1 MKHDKSDQDFSITA
15 LLQKIREEADASDG
29 KEKQKA
35 AYFNAAESELTKN
48 SDDAK
53 EAVKTSPDG
62 YRQERF
68 KFRITRKKVSSSD
81 RRKTHAGVMPS
92 GQQEA
97 SGGKTEEDFGV
108 VSGTAKTGSAAGLTG
123 AAYRDVSAQ
132 KTVDADHPTA
142 GEALS
147 SALEE
152 VSSMDLPEEL
162 RDSAAVSPAKPEGE
176 AGGPDTPGTAG
187 QIAAAVSGA
196 PGTVEPDEASG
207 SGVTGSGMGQS
218 KAISGPSSLSETETG
233 GDSSSAAASGLVKED
248 TQTDAAA
255 DGSDAAQLSDDE
267 FDAMLKRFLPDEE
280 YAAYEKSCD
289 LSQTNANLSA
299 VQLAAESEEDDG
311 QADSGA
317 DASGEQDGG
326 DEKEDTKEF
335 DTPADGDEDLV
346 PPDLDEND
354 INLMIALGMD
364 DELKK
369 KIGEEKTA
377 AFYRHAEESAPGG
390 RAEVSPPAA
399 EQERNYTSFSQNKEI
414 FAGYKKQYGN
424 VLTRIAV
431 CAVLLL
437 FAFFFENIGVFGGK
451 LAEVF
456 DPKTYPVVYVM
467 TGLQLMLL
475 GAVLVRK
482 KLSDG
487 FRMLLKG
494 KPQPESL
501 LLLLIA
507 GSVLY
512 DVLMCFRTFGASIP
526 LYHFPVLFGILLLLL
541 TEFLDL
547 RREIFSFHIV
557 ASKRIK
563 YAIGQLS
570 PDAAAL
576 ETEAFEEYLP
586 DAPAIF
592 KLSKASFID
601 RFYER
606 TRSRAESRK
615 YFRIM
620 LPLSILLGVMLY
632 VFASLMH
639 QGVANSL
646 TAAFAGILMTTPV
659 AAPLVF
665 SLPMYF
671 ASERAYEKDSAII
684 GEGSVDE
691 YDGASSVSFD
701 DKEVFPSHNVKVT
714 SVMVFGNNRI
724 DEVIRN
730 VTGVFHVAGG
740 PLRDVLENIT
750 SDFECPTD
758 VRLLSVASDGIEAAV
773 SGSHMYLGKA
783 EYLRRN
789 HYVPI
794 LDPSDEEVER
804 SGQQSI
810 MFVVCD
816 DEVVAKMYV
825 SYRIDP
831 AFENILKQLYRSDIC
846 VGIKTFDPNI
856 DDDMLAHRIR
866 LDKYPVRVLKCRE
879 VGQAGAVLE
888 HTDSGIV
895 SKHSARDALKTFTMC
910 GRIKRI
916 ERIGLVLVFIS
927 MFAGALI
934 TGMTLLFQKE
944 FGIASMYV
952 ALYQFFWA
960 IPIYLFAKAHVK

>member
-29 KEKQKA
+29 KEKQKP
-35 AYFNAAESELTKN
+35 AYFNAAESDPGEGTE
-48 SDDAK
+48 
-53 EAVKTSPDG
+53 EAVNAEKTSSDG
-62 YRQERF
+62 YKQERF
-68 KFRITRKKVSSSD
+68 RFRITRKKISD
-81 RRKTHAGVMPS
+81 SGRQKKQSFATLS
-92 GQQEA
+92 GQQKDAERGLGDDELTILPEIAEEIPEEKPSAADTELSGAIFA
-97 SGGKTEEDFGV
+97 SDLPQKTEDQAALTRRSAENMSEEISFLEFPEK
-108 VSGTAKTGSAAGLTG
+108 SQGTAAMPTERTAEEAAN
-123 AAYRDVSAQ
+123 A
-132 KTVDADHPTA
+132 
-142 GEALS
+142 E
-147 SALEE
+147 
-152 VSSMDLPEEL
+152 
-162 RDSAAVSPAKPEGE
+162 AAVSEPQASSADAGTASRNAAADAQAGSTTETERGGSGTDISSTQEATAEGE
-176 AGGPDTPGTAG
+176 HAAGKSDQTAG
-187 QIAAAVSGA
+187 
-196 PGTVEPDEASG
+196 D
-207 SGVTGSGMGQS
+207 
-218 KAISGPSSLSETETG
+218 
-233 GDSSSAAASGLVKED
+233 
-248 TQTDAAA
+248 TDAA
-255 DGSDAAQLSDDE
+255 DAAQLSDDE

-289 LSQTNANLSA
+289 LSQTNANMSA
-299 VQLAAESEEDDG
+299 VRLSDEPDEEDGSQD
-311 QADSGA
+311 AE
-317 DASGEQDGG
+317 ASGDGE
-326 DEKEDTKEF
+326 DEKENTKEF
-335 DTPADGDEDLV
+335 DTPKDGDEDLV

-369 KIGEEKTA
+369 KLGEEKTA
-377 AFYRHAEESAPGG
+377 AFYRHAEESAPGRREETG
-390 RAEVSPPAA
+390 TPAA
-399 EQERNYTSFSQNKEI
+399 EEEKTYTSFSQNKEI

-424 VLTRIAV
+424 VLTRIAI

-451 LAEVF
+451 LAEIF

-467 TGLQLMLL
+467 TGLQLMLI
-475 GAVLVRK
+475 GTVLVRK

-501 LLLLIA
+501 LLLLIV

-512 DVLMCFRTFGASIP
+512 DILMCFRTFGAAIS

-592 KLSKASFID
+592 KLSKAGFID
-601 RFYER
+601 RFYDR
-606 TRSRAESRK
+606 IRSRAESRK
-615 YFRIM
+615 YFRLM

-639 QGVANSL
+639 QGVAGSL

-671 ASERAYEKDSAII
+671 ASERAYETDSAII

-750 SDFECPTD
+750 SDFDCPTD

-783 EYLRRN
+783 DYLRRN

-794 LDPSDEEVER
+794 LDQSDEEVER

-831 AFENILKQLYRSDIC
+831 AFETILKQLYQSDIC

-910 GRIKRI
+910 ARIKRI